1 MKKNLNYTLFLLIF
15 TTTVFA
21 QPNQD
26 KRDKIKALKIAYISE
41 ELALSTQEAE
51 KFWPIYN
58 TFEDKQFE
66 LQHQKMKAYMSR
78 IESNIDKLTEKEAA
92 QLLAQM
98 ENTEDELFQLRKK
111 YNQDLKTVLSA
122 QKIVKLHKAEEQ
134 FRKNLLKQFRSKRPE
149 PKN

>member
-1 MKKNLNYTLFLLIF
+1 MKKILNYTLFLLIF

-21 QPNQD
+21 QPNQG

-66 LQHQKMKAYMSR
+66 LQHQKMKAYMNR
-78 IESNIDKLTEKEAA
+78 IESNMDKLTEKEAA

>member
-1 MKKNLNYTLFLLIF
+1 MKKILNYTLFLLIF

-41 ELALSTQEAE
+41 ELALSAQEAE

-58 TFEDKQFE
+58 TFEYKQFE
-66 LQHQKMKAYMSR
+66 LQHQKMKAYMNR
-78 IESNIDKLTEKEAA
+78 IESNMDKLTEKEAA

>member
-66 LQHQKMKAYMSR
+66 LQHQKMKAYMNR
-78 IESNIDKLTEKEAA
+78 IESNMDKLTEKEAA